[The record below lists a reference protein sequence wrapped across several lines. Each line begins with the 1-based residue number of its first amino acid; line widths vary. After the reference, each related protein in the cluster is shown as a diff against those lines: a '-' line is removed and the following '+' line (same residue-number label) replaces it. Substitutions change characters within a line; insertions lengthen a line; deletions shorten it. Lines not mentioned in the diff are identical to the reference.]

1 MDIAITGLIVRA
13 TARAH
18 APGRLPLPWEPPW
31 RPAVGT
37 VTRPL
42 AAQPPRRTGSGWWP
56 ATGNFTSVA
65 LARSCRWLRLSAR
78 DWSASGVRNAPGYG
92 LCPASAGGGWSR
104 QRSPGSRFAGRW
116 PWFAWLTAGPWDS
129 HRPMPAT
136 QMSMSGTA
144 PTRSVCRTNWERRTR
159 EIACHQLRNALIG
172 AWGEVPDN
180 PFVQPRVERGLAG
193 WVLVNLACQPDDV
206 LVVGDG
212 PPGCAGPA
220 GRAVDSSSTPG
231 RALARL
237 RTTQQAGQS

>member
-1 MDIAITGLIVRA
+1 
-13 TARAH
+13 
-18 APGRLPLPWEPPW
+18 
-31 RPAVGT
+31 
-37 VTRPL
+37 
-42 AAQPPRRTGSGWWP
+42 
-56 ATGNFTSVA
+56 
-65 LARSCRWLRLSAR
+65 
-78 DWSASGVRNAPGYG
+78 
-92 LCPASAGGGWSR
+92 
-104 QRSPGSRFAGRW
+104 
-116 PWFAWLTAGPWDS
+116 
-129 HRPMPAT
+129 MPAT

-206 LVVGDG
+206 LVVGDE
-212 PPGCAGPA
+212 PPGRAGPA

-237 RTTQQAGQS
+237 LTTQQAGRSS